1 MTRSGD
7 SPGLP
12 AKAAAPR
19 PPAVDA
25 PPALDPAQQ
34 SLAEALRV
42 SFAILKLAMLAL
54 LVAYAFSGTFS
65 VGSNEVALRL
75 RFGDYVGDPGNRVIE
90 RGTYLAAPFPFEQI
104 VKVDTRPTTLV
115 LDREFWFETTS
126 QESGLTRGQLQARR
140 AMPLHPLRDGSLI
153 TGDSNIAHAQ
163 WTLTWRVDDPVAFLT
178 NVGSK
183 QLAADIV
190 RLVAQQGIVQAVA
203 QLSADDLL
211 RGIVNR
217 ELAVGLM
224 QERLHAMRTGLV
236 IDQLALDKVSA
247 PMRVAGS
254 FDAVT
259 TAESDRA
266 GRIVSAQ
273 QERARILGETAG
285 EASGKMLEL
294 VSGYEQAIERGDARA
309 AESIQ
314 AELDAALAALR
325 VGETPIGGE
334 VARVINAAKTYRTQV
349 VERVASEAQAFRQLL
364 PQYEKNPR
372 LVLSKL
378 WEDAR
383 ETILTGDV
391 ETFYTVPGQLEL
403 QLNRDPK
410 LQKERQK
417 EQLRSRKR
425 AQEEAH
431 SNR

>member
-1 MTRSGD
+1 MQHN
-7 SPGLP
+7 
-12 AKAAAPR
+12 
-19 PPAVDA
+19 PPSMSDA

-42 SFAILKLAMLAL
+42 SFTILKLAMLAI

-75 RFGDYVGDPGNRVIE
+75 RFGDYVGDPGNRVLE
-90 RGTYLAAPFPFEQI
+90 RGTYLAAPFPIEQI
-104 VKVDTRPTTLV
+104 VKVDTRPVTLV
-115 LDREFWFETTS
+115 LDREFWFETTA
-126 QESGLTRGQLQARR
+126 QESGLTRGQLQARK

-153 TGDSNIAHAQ
+153 TGDSNIAHAK
-163 WTLTWRVDDPVAFLT
+163 WTLTWRVGDPVAFLT

-183 QLAADIV
+183 QLATDII
-190 RLVAQQGIVQAVA
+190 RFVAQQGIVQAIA
-203 QLSADDLL
+203 QLAADDLL

-224 QERLHAMRTGLV
+224 QERLDGMRTGLV
-236 IDQLALDKVSA
+236 IDQLVLDKVSA

-259 TAESDRA
+259 SAESDRA
-266 GRIVSAQ
+266 SRIVAAQ
-273 QERARILGETAG
+273 QERSRILGEAAG
-285 EASGKMLEL
+285 EASGQLMAL
-294 VSGYEQAIERGDARA
+294 VSSYEQAAERGDKEA
-309 AESIQ
+309 ALRIQ
-314 AELDAALAALR
+314 LAIDAALADLR
-325 VGETPIGGE
+325 VGDAAIGGE
-334 VARVINAAKTYRTQV
+334 VARVINTAKTYRTQI
-349 VERVASEAQAFRQLL
+349 VERVASEAQAFEQLL
-364 PQYEKNPR
+364 PQYDRNPR

-403 QLNRDPK
+403 QLNRDPE
-410 LQKERQK
+410 LQKQRQK
-417 EQLRSRKR
+417 EQMRSKKR
-425 AQEEAH
+425 QQKEAH

>member
-1 MTRSGD
+1 MSD
-7 SPGLP
+7 VS
-12 AKAAAPR
+12 R
-19 PPAVDA
+19 PTDNPA
-25 PPALDPAQQ
+25 PPALDAAQQ

-42 SFAILKLAMLAL
+42 SFAILKLAMAAL
-54 LVAYAFSGTFS
+54 LIAYALSGTFS

-75 RFGDYVGDPGNRVIE
+75 RFGDYVGDPGNRVLE
-90 RGTYLAAPFPFEQI
+90 RGTYLAAPFPIEQV
-104 VKVDTRPTTLV
+104 VKVDTRPSSLV
-115 LDREFWFETTS
+115 LDKEFWFETTA
-126 QESGLTRGQLQARR
+126 QESGMTRRQLQGQKAL
-140 AMPLHPLRDGSLI
+140 PLHPLRDGSLI
-153 TGDSNIAHAQ
+153 SGDSSIIHAK
-163 WTLTWRVDDPVAFLT
+163 WTLTWRVSDPVAFLT

-183 QLAADIV
+183 QLAGDIV

-203 QLSADDLL
+203 QLAADDLL

-224 QERLHAMRTGLV
+224 QDRLDGMRSGLV

-259 TAESDRA
+259 SAESDRA
-266 GRIVSAQ
+266 GRIVAAQ

-285 EASGKMLEL
+285 EASSEILEAM
-294 VSGYEQAIERGDARA
+294 SAYEQAVERGDDAGA
-309 AESIQ
+309 SAIQ
-314 AELDAALAALR
+314 ERIDASLADLR
-325 VGETPIGGE
+325 IGDTPIGGD
-334 VARVINAAKTYRTQV
+334 VARIINTSKTYRTQI
-349 VERVASEAQAFRQLL
+349 VERVGSEAQSFELLL
-364 PQYEKNPR
+364 PQYERNPR
-372 LVLSKL
+372 LVLAKL

-403 QLNRDPK
+403 QLNRDPE

-417 EQLRSRKR
+417 EQLRSKKR
-425 AQEEAH
+425 LQKEAQ

>member
-1 MTRSGD
+1 MQQN
-7 SPGLP
+7 
-12 AKAAAPR
+12 
-19 PPAVDA
+19 PPSMPDA

-42 SFAILKLAMLAL
+42 SFTILKLAMLAL

-75 RFGDYVGDPGNRVIE
+75 RFGDYVGDPGNRVLE
-90 RGTYLAAPFPFEQI
+90 RGTYLAAPFPIEQI
-104 VKVDTRPTTLV
+104 VKVDTRPMTLV
-115 LDREFWFETTS
+115 LDREFWFETTAE
-126 QESGLTRGQLQARR
+126 ESGLTRGQLQARK

-153 TGDSNIAHAQ
+153 TGDSNIAHAK
-163 WTLTWRVDDPVAFLT
+163 WTLTWRVGDPVAFLT

-183 QLAADIV
+183 QLATDLV
-190 RLVAQQGIVQAVA
+190 RLVAQQGIVQAIA
-203 QLSADDLL
+203 QLAADDLL

-224 QERLHAMRTGLV
+224 QERLDDMRTGLV
-236 IDQLALDKVSA
+236 IDQLVLDKVSA

-259 TAESDRA
+259 SAESDRA
-266 GRIVSAQ
+266 SRIVAAQ
-273 QERARILGETAG
+273 QERSRILGETAG
-285 EASGKMLEL
+285 EASGRLMEL
-294 VSGYEQAIERGDARA
+294 VTAYEQAVEQGDKDA
-309 AESIQ
+309 ALRIQ
-314 AELDAALAALR
+314 GAIDAALADLR
-325 VGETPIGGE
+325 VGDTAIGGE
-334 VARVINAAKTYRTQV
+334 VSRVINAAKTYRTQI
-349 VERVASEAQAFRQLL
+349 VERVASEAQAFEQLL
-364 PQYEKNPR
+364 PQYDRNPR

-403 QLNRDPK
+403 QLNRDPE

-417 EQLRSRKR
+417 EQMRAKKR
-425 AQEEAH
+425 LQKEAH